1 MKQKRTLS
9 HGPID
14 SRRFSR
20 YTLFGRKLMIAIQ
33 NYNPDTGQYDPE
45 EKFDTGMLVPGL
57 KRKTKEGKEI
67 LVYKRIYRDRNKYNS
82 DGTLRKAA

>member
-45 EKFDTGMLVPGL
+45 EKFDTG
-57 KRKTKEGKEI
+57 
-67 LVYKRIYRDRNKYNS
+67 
-82 DGTLRKAA
+82 